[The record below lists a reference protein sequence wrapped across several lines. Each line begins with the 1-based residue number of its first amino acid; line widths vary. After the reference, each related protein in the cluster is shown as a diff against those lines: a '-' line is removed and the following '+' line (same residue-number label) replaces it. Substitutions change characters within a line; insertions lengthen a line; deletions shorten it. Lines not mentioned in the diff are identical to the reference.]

1 MRGTI
6 DYINKETSCGFISSP
21 ESDQDVLF
29 VGKDGRSLDL
39 DVDSEV
45 EFQIVQ
51 TKKGVRAK
59 NMQAV

>member
-6 DYINKETSCGFISSP
+6 DYINKETDCGFISSP

-39 DVDSEV
+39 EVDSEV

-51 TKKGVRAK
+51 TMEGVRAK
-59 NMQAV
+59 SMQAI

>member
-6 DYINKETSCGFISSP
+6 DYINEETSCGFISSP
-21 ESDQDVLF
+21 ESDRDVLF

-39 DVDSEV
+39 EVDSEV

-51 TKKGVRAK
+51 SIEGVRAK
-59 NMQAV
+59 SMQAI